1 MNKLEILL
9 TARNATGAAF
19 KSVGKELGDLQSRAA
34 GLGAALTRIA
44 PALAGAFS
52 VTVIGS
58 FVKRTIDGIDAL
70 NDLSD
75 ATGSSIENLSALE
88 DIAVRTGTSIETVG
102 AAVVKMNQA
111 LGNSKP
117 GSDVAKALNAIGLE
131 AKAHKQLD
139 PAEALRQIAVA
150 LAKFADDGNKAR
162 LVQELFGKSV
172 REVAPLLKDLATQTK
187 LVGTVTTEQAKAAEA
202 FNIQLFNLQ
211 KNATDAARALSG
223 PLITSLNDFWALM
236 RRLNANKGGFL
247 GGVADQFGADW
258 ARARLQA
265 VTEELQRLT
274 PAADRARRI
283 LENQPDSIR
292 AKATLAEFEQLK
304 RAAEQY
310 RSDIDALLYS
320 GGKRRPANEGGGRVV
335 APSIGDISF
344 GESGSKKDKKD
355 YPTAIKDPLQQMKQ
369 DFLASEKSA
378 YAIAEDMGLMS
389 IHATAILD
397 PLEQMKQDFLASEKS
412 AYEIVPALEEVSEY
426 AKKAQENIQDAFGD
440 TLLAAMNGSFDSI
453 GDLWSA
459 MIKRMIA
466 EAASAQ
472 LSKYL
477 FGAKG
482 SGGGALDQLG
492 EFFGFMFNGFSPAPR
507 AAGGPIS
514 PGRAYLVGER
524 GPEIVVPRAA
534 GTVLPNGTGAMAAA
548 PTYVVNVQGDAS
560 ENTIRLIRGAM
571 AQFEA
576 RQMMRSA

>member
-44 PALAGAFS
+44 PSLTAAFS
-52 VTVIGS
+52 VVGIAT
-58 FVKRTIDGIDAL
+58 FVRRTIDGIDAL

-75 ATGSSIENLSALE
+75 ATGASIENISALE
-88 DIAVRTGTSIETVG
+88 DIAKRTGTSIDTVG
-102 AAVVKMNQA
+102 TAVVKMNQA
-111 LGNSKP
+111 LSNSKP
-117 GSDVAKALNAIGLE
+117 GGDVAKALNAIGLE
-131 AKAHKQLD
+131 AKELKQLD
-139 PAEALRQIAVA
+139 PAEAFRRIAVA

-172 REVAPLLKDLATQTK
+172 REVAPLLKDLATQTE

-211 KNATDAARALSG
+211 KNATDAGRAITFELLPALNSYFRALSRLPQNVG
-223 PLITSLNDFWALM
+223 ILAEGTRASFDSETLKIAVSRVEQLQQLMNKDPGNESLAKQL
-236 RRLNANKGGFL
+236 AG
-247 GGVADQFGADW
+247 
-258 ARARLQA
+258 ARA
-265 VTEELQRLT
+265 E
-274 PAADRARRI
+274 ADRLLAV
-283 LENQPDSIR
+283 
-292 AKATLAEFEQLK
+292 AFKAGEAFRKML
-304 RAAEQY
+304 
-310 RSDIDALLYS
+310 
-320 GGKRRPANEGGGRVV
+320 PAPTSTPGAGGGRGFVNPEVV
-335 APSIGDISF
+335 PRQSSGDISF
-344 GESGSKKDKKD
+344 GGSGSKKDKKD
-355 YPTAIKDPLQQMKQ
+355 YPTAIKDSIQQMRQ

-389 IHATAILD
+389 IHATAIVD
-397 PLEQMKQDFLASEKS
+397 PLEQMKQDFLASEKA

-440 TLLAAMNGSFDSI
+440 TLLAAMSGSFDSI

-492 EFFGFMFNGFSPAPR
+492 EFFGFLVSGFSPSPR
-507 AAGGPIS
+507 AAGGPIT

-534 GTVLPNGTGAMAAA
+534 GTVLPNGAGLAAAA

-560 ENTIRLIRGAM
+560 ENTLRLIRGAM

-576 RQMMRSA
+576 RMMMRAA

>member
-1 MNKLEILL
+1 MNKLEIILS
-9 TARNATGAAF
+9 ARNATGAAF

-34 GLGAALTRIA
+34 GLGAALSRIA
-44 PALAGAFS
+44 PGLTAAFS
-52 VTVIGS
+52 VVGITA

-75 ATGSSIENLSALE
+75 ATGASIENISALE
-88 DIAVRTGTSIETVG
+88 DIAKRTGTSIDTVG
-102 AAVVKMNQA
+102 TAVVKMNQA

-131 AKAHKQLD
+131 AKELKQLD
-139 PAEALRQIAVA
+139 PAEAFRRIAVA

-172 REVAPLLKDLATQTK
+172 REVAPLLKDLATQTE

-211 KNATDAARALSG
+211 KNATDAGRAITFELLPALNSYFRALSRLPQNVG
-223 PLITSLNDFWALM
+223 ILAEGTRASFDSETLKIAVSRVEQLQQLMNKDPGNESLAKQL
-236 RRLNANKGGFL
+236 AG
-247 GGVADQFGADW
+247 
-258 ARARLQA
+258 ARA
-265 VTEELQRLT
+265 E
-274 PAADRARRI
+274 ADRLLAV
-283 LENQPDSIR
+283 
-292 AKATLAEFEQLK
+292 AFKAGEAFRKML
-304 RAAEQY
+304 
-310 RSDIDALLYS
+310 
-320 GGKRRPANEGGGRVV
+320 PAPTSTPGAGGGRGFVNPEVV
-335 APSIGDISF
+335 PRQSIGDISF
-344 GESGSKKDKKD
+344 GGSGSKKDKKD
-355 YPTAIKDPLQQMKQ
+355 YPTAIKDSIQQMRQ

-389 IHATAILD
+389 IHATAIVD
-397 PLEQMKQDFLASEKS
+397 PLEQMKQDFLASEKA

-440 TLLAAMNGSFDSI
+440 TLLAAMSGSFDSI

-492 EFFGFMFNGFSPAPR
+492 EFFGFLVSGFSPSPR
-507 AAGGPIS
+507 AAGGPIT

-534 GTVLPNGTGAMAAA
+534 GTVLPNGAGLAAAA

-560 ENTIRLIRGAM
+560 ENTLRLIRGAM

-576 RQMMRSA
+576 RMMMRAA